1 MSIFVAAA
9 AALAVL
15 ASLGLLGRAADSGPQ
30 DLYSGTL
37 DSVNSSSYPPAYYG
51 SLHTYLNSAQ
61 LNSQGMSVDH
71 DVIVIGAGLAGIAAA
86 TKLQAAGLSVVV
98 LEARDRVGGRVQTA
112 TYDDSTAELGASVLH
127 GDISNPLAQPLTG
140 LGVRRA
146 IFDPGWDSQTVLAL
160 PGSGNADIDPSLAS
174 SSTWLGFL
182 AAAEALCTAT
192 LADIVE
198 GLSPDSAPGPVLAP
212 SLQDAV
218 DAYLASAPL
227 TAAAR
232 RALLA
237 RIRLVEGQ
245 AGAHASS
252 LSLAYAFA
260 VGPTSGVDDLVVSG
274 LGAVVDRLAADL
286 DVRLGTTV
294 RSISHGDLA
303 AGVTD
308 ASGAALSAQFVLCT
322 LPLGL
327 LRTGAV
333 DIQPPLPDQLTR
345 AMWRLGV
352 GGAAALALWFD
363 QPFWDLSWQSF
374 AQEPGTA
381 SQAQGWV
388 RFTPLYSLT
397 WSPALVAT
405 LTGPALDSLAGKTD
419 DEVAAAVLATLGSML
434 GGGTPPTP
442 LHWELARWDRDP
454 LTLGGYTYYPDRATL
469 GEPVSGSLVFAGEAA
484 SLEHPS
490 TAHGAWASGEQA
502 AGLILHSLAQS
513 REGCAAQ
520 CPLR

>member
-1 MSIFVAAA
+1 MATSATHWP
-9 AALAVL
+9 LP
-15 ASLGLLGRAADSGPQ
+15 SLGSG
-30 DLYSGTL
+30 
-37 DSVNSSSYPPAYYG
+37 
-51 SLHTYLNSAQ
+51 
-61 LNSQGMSVDH
+61 
-71 DVIVIGAGLAGIAAA
+71 
-86 TKLQAAGLSVVV
+86 
-98 LEARDRVGGRVQTA
+98 
-112 TYDDSTAELGASVLH
+112 
-127 GDISNPLAQPLTG
+127 
-140 LGVRRA
+140 
-146 IFDPGWDSQTVLAL
+146 
-160 PGSGNADIDPSLAS
+160 GNAEIDPSLAS

-198 GLSPDSAPGPVLAP
+198 GLSPDNAPGSDEGDEVAEGSPPLGPSTPAHSSTVQSPGVPTASPPSLAPCSEGTLPSCQPPPPPPPSPSPAPAP

-274 LGAVVDRLAADL
+274 LGAVVDSLAADL

-345 AMWRLGV
+345 AMRRLGV

-405 LTGPALDSLAGKTD
+405 LTGPALDSLAGKAD

-454 LTLGGYTYYPDRATL
+454 LTLGGYTYYPVGSSPSDRATL

-490 TAHGAWASGEQA
+490 TAHGAWASGERA

-513 REGCAAQ
+513 RDGCAAQ
-520 CPLR
+520 CPLQ

>member
-1 MSIFVAAA
+1 M
-9 AALAVL
+9 
-15 ASLGLLGRAADSGPQ
+15 ASWRLLRPCAPQ
-30 DLYSGTL
+30 
-37 DSVNSSSYPPAYYG
+37 P
-51 SLHTYLNSAQ
+51 
-61 LNSQGMSVDH
+61 
-71 DVIVIGAGLAGIAAA
+71 
-86 TKLQAAGLSVVV
+86 
-98 LEARDRVGGRVQTA
+98 
-112 TYDDSTAELGASVLH
+112 
-127 GDISNPLAQPLTG
+127 
-140 LGVRRA
+140 
-146 IFDPGWDSQTVLAL
+146 SQTSWR
-160 PGSGNADIDPSLAS
+160 G
-174 SSTWLGFL
+174 
-182 AAAEALCTAT
+182 CR
-192 LADIVE
+192 
-198 GLSPDSAPGPVLAP
+198 
-212 SLQDAV
+212 
-218 DAYLASAPL
+218 LASAPL

-274 LGAVVDRLAADL
+274 LGAVVDSLAADL

-345 AMWRLGV
+345 AMRRLGV

-363 QPFWDLSWQSF
+363 QVRWLTAQPFWDLSWQSF

-405 LTGPALDSLAGKTD
+405 LTGPALDSLAGKAD

-454 LTLGGYTYYPDRATL
+454 LTLGGYTYYPGIPEWAGECMLLWATGRVPHMPCCKWFQPRAKMQTLPRPLLQVGSSPSDRATL

-490 TAHGAWASGEQA
+490 TAHGAWASGERA

-513 REGCAAQ
+513 RDGCAAQ
-520 CPLR
+520 CPLQ